1 MTCCSCNCWKETSWS
16 QRNERT
22 HFSAAQAKSLY
33 HVVHSGGNLLQR
45 GLGFSPLQHTSDTN
59 YVRDQKSPMVG
70 VESEHSWSL
79 ALDKGPKAEPL
90 FARTSL
96 DCTLFQTDEYG
107 LFKQRNRAF
116 SVAPTADDFPS
127 QPELG
132 VRCSV
137 LISDPLGR
145 FWDAWGSLSRE
156 GLCSRDSLEPAQQV
170 QL

>member
-1 MTCCSCNCWKETSWS
+1 
-16 QRNERT
+16 
-22 HFSAAQAKSLY
+22 
-33 HVVHSGGNLLQR
+33 
-45 GLGFSPLQHTSDTN
+45 
-59 YVRDQKSPMVG
+59 MVG

-79 ALDKGPKAEPL
+79 ALDKGPKAGPL

-107 LFKQRNRAF
+107 LNKQRNRTF

-137 LISDPLGR
+137 LLGDPLGR

-156 GLCSRDSLEPAQQV
+156 GLCSRDLLEPAQQV